1 MHGLVFLFGS
11 WLLVY
16 RNRGFN
22 IKIITELFT
31 IVGTGVRPK
40 PMDCLIFF
48 TSLASLVK
56 IGVNLPLIL
65 DVLKDM
71 LWLRIVIEQTYWIV
85 VSVGFAA
92 YFVGLLYAMPVTTRQ
107 GIFAVYQPETA
118 AGSRP
123 LAPIHLLTPTTVQKN
138 FLLVMSAV
146 YPAIFA
152 SGAGIASAALAQ
164 IPGRGHISHILL
176 IVEYANWVVILFT
189 MSIMFFYYG
198 LKYTFILRANIII
211 AEAALKA
218 PKVAFGISNLRS
230 SSPARFL
237 FVQLQITGFG
247 GALVTLIA
255 GLLCM
260 IWCICR
266 DSILKMQDDKLP
278 HTIAFFWTCGMALMY
293 FVVLGLIAAQSIR
306 NRRRGLHDASQP
318 DSSGDASQKR
328 SSFAKSL
335 YSSQLNNNVRT
346 DSETRL
352 AQRSSEEQS
361 TLHSIDSVEKGLY
374 DSNGYGPPG
383 AIEAMVD
390 ASRRM
395 DHDAFSVTHNANR
408 ADKDRLSK
416 NSLGTPSRPFVI
428 KGHLSSQSPESG
440 ASNVRRGSDAS
451 VQSTSKV
458 QPDLRQTVFGGGG
471 SSGRSS
477 KTGTPLPPTPTSPSF
492 PLMAMRSRLS
502 KESNRGQVSNIP
514 IQSGSHTVSN
524 GATYVS
530 IPEECDESS
539 YEPRVKGGRNEIGGE
554 YGHSMP
560 PHQNRQPMLGQ
571 EDRIFQSVPY
581 GVTQGV
587 LSPPPRTFHPLAED
601 TSMTRSP
608 PQATLINFNGGLEE
622 PQYSHVPRTGGG
634 VRRQASDDPSWPLA
648 PL

>member
-22 IKIITELFT
+22 AKIVTELFT

-56 IGVNLPLIL
+56 IGVNIPPIL
-65 DVLKDM
+65 DIFKDM
-71 LWLRIVIEQTYWIV
+71 LWLRIVIEQTYWII
-85 VSVGFAA
+85 VSIGFAA

-123 LAPIHLLTPTTVQKN
+123 LAPIHILTPTTVQKN
-138 FLLVMSAV
+138 VLLVMSAV

-152 SGAGIASAALAQ
+152 SGAGVASAALAQ
-164 IPGRGHISHILL
+164 IPGREHLSHIFL

-189 MSIMFFYYG
+189 MAMMFFYYG

-237 FVQLQITGFG
+237 FVQLQITGFC
-247 GALVTLIA
+247 GALVTLVA

-266 DSILKMQDDKLP
+266 DSILKMQDDRLP
-278 HTIAFFWTCGMALMY
+278 HTIAFFWTCGMALMF

-306 NRRRGLHDASQP
+306 NRHRGLHDASQP

-335 YSSQLNNNVRT
+335 YSSQLNNNIRT

-352 AQRSSEEQS
+352 ARSSEEQS

-390 ASRRM
+390 ASRRL

-408 ADKDRLSK
+408 ADKDRQSK

-428 KGHLSSQSPESG
+428 KGHLSAQNPEFD

-451 VQSTSKV
+451 VQSVSKV

-477 KTGTPLPPTPTSPSF
+477 KTGTPIPPTPTSPSF

-502 KESNRGQVSNIP
+502 KESTRGQASNNP
-514 IQSGSHTVSN
+514 IQSGSHPVPN
-524 GATYVS
+524 GATYVP
-530 IPEECDESS
+530 IPEEYDESS
-539 YEPRVKGGRNEIGGE
+539 YEPRVRNEIGGE
-554 YGHSMP
+554 YDHSMP

-571 EDRIFQSVPY
+571 EDRIFQSAPY
-581 GVTQGV
+581 GV

-601 TSMTRSP
+601 TSMARSP
-608 PQATLINFNGGLEE
+608 PQATLINFNGVLEE
-622 PQYSHVPRTGGG
+622 PLYSHVPQTGGG
-634 VRRQASDDPSWPLA
+634 VLRQASDDPSWSLA
-648 PL
+648 P